1 VRNEGIF
8 IIGASGLIGSSLAA
22 KATKNEAQWIGTT
35 SKASSKAENSF
46 QLDLTNDREIDHI
59 SLRPRVTYL
68 CAGATNIQACESD
81 PIKTGKLNVQQT
93 MKVARL
99 LHEAGSAIVF
109 LSSNLVFDGN
119 QSFTPAETRYAPTTE
134 YGRQKAEAESMLL
147 GELEHVAIVRLT
159 KVVNGRFPLF
169 RNWLTT
175 LRRGEPIHPFSDMQF
190 SPVEQDLVAEELWA
204 LSNSFKRGI
213 FQLSGDADISYA
225 AAAQKLAKYHRI
237 DDSLVRPQI
246 AAEGGFHFSFPRYT
260 TLAFEP
266 VRKDRK
272 PEATNLVLERI
283 FRSLQLD

>member
-159 KVVNGRFPLF
+159 N
-169 RNWLTT
+169 